1 MADAVTEQE
10 DSRRGSSHESQKVLW
25 VPSAGDLLEASFENM
40 DDVGTFAGRDEP
52 AELSYDY
59 AEGDR
64 RAVEVLRRVVEDEG
78 GELDPK
84 LELSSPVPTEHVDT
98 TSGAVGS
105 PR

>member
-1 MADAVTEQE
+1 VADAVTEQE
-10 DSRRGSSHESQKVLW
+10 ARDRGSSHESRKVLW
-25 VPSAGDLLEASFENM
+25 VPSAGDLLEASFDNM

-59 AEGDR
+59 VEGDR
-64 RAVEVLRRVVEDEG
+64 RAVEVLRRVVEEEG

-84 LELSSPVPTEHVDT
+84 LELSSPARTEHADS
-98 TSGAVGS
+98 SGSVES